1 MKKDNW
7 LITFIKGFI
16 IGLGIIFPISA
27 SGLAISLGVYEKL
40 LNAINTLKKDLK
52 KNLPFLIPI
61 GLGIVLSAAVSCI
74 LINYTYKR
82 YPIAT
87 LLFFEGLIIG
97 GFPLI
102 VKKTEKKYSLINFIW
117 LFVGI
122 VLLVGVSL
130 IGAGQN
136 AVLTYNGIGYAKGAM
151 AGLIAGGTMIIP
163 GVSGSL
169 ILVILGYYEP
179 LLEVV
184 NNAIKFNQF
193 GVNFIMA
200 FCFGIGMLI
209 GLFIISKVMNFFL
222 SKYRIKTYF
231 AVVGFVLASIIN
243 VGILICKNTFNM
255 TECLVGFV
263 LLILG
268 FLLSFKYLKEKE

>member
-7 LITFIKGFI
+7 LVTFIKGFI

-40 LNAINTLKKDLK
+40 LDAINNLKKDFK
-52 KNLPFLIPI
+52 KNLPFLIPMC
-61 GLGIVLSAAVSCI
+61 LGIVISAAVSCI
-74 LINYTYKR
+74 LINYTYKK

-102 VKKTEKKYSLINFIW
+102 FKKTEKKYNIKNFICFFVGITLLVGISLINA
-117 LFVGI
+117 GET
-122 VLLVGVSL
+122 VSL
-130 IGAGQN
+130 TFN
-136 AVLTYNGIGYAKGAM
+136 ASGYLKGAL

-179 LLEVV
+179 LLEII
-184 NNAIKFNQF
+184 NNVIKFNNF

-200 FCFGIGMLI
+200 FCFGIGMLT
-209 GLFIISKVMNFFL
+209 GLFIISKVMNYFL
-222 SKYRIKTYF
+222 TNHRIKTYF

-243 VGILICKNTFNM
+243 VGILICGNSINI
-255 TECLVGFV
+255 TEVIVGV
-263 LLILG
+263 ILLIIG
-268 FLLSFKYLKEKE
+268 FMLSFKYLKEE

>member
-7 LITFIKGFI
+7 LVTFIKGFI

-40 LNAINTLKKDLK
+40 LDAINHLKTDLK

-61 GLGIVLSAAVSCI
+61 GLGIVISAAVSCV
-74 LINYTYKR
+74 LINYTYKKF
-82 YPIAT
+82 PIAT

-102 VKKTEKKYSLINFIW
+102 FKKTEKKYNVVNFIG
-117 LFVGI
+117 LIVGI

-130 IGAGQN
+130 IGAGQT
-136 AVLTYNGIGYAKGAM
+136 AVLTYNATGYLKGAM

-169 ILVILGYYEP
+169 ILVILGFYEP
-179 LLEVV
+179 MLEII
-184 NNAIKFNQF
+184 NNVIKFNNF
-193 GVNFIMA
+193 GVNFLMA

-209 GLFIISKVMNFFL
+209 GIFIISKVMDYFL
-222 SKYRIKTYF
+222 TKHRIKTYF

-243 VGILICKNTFNM
+243 VGILICKNPFN
-255 TECLVGFV
+255 TIEVIVGVV
-263 LLILG
+263 LLLVG
-268 FLLSFKYLKEKE
+268 FLLSFKFLKEE

>member
-1 MKKDNW
+1 MKKENS

-40 LNAINTLKKDLK
+40 LNAINHLRTDFK
-52 KNLPFLIPI
+52 KNLPFLLPI
-61 GLGIVLSAAVSCI
+61 GIGIVLSVIVSCV
-74 LINYTYKR
+74 LINYTYRKF
-82 YPIAT
+82 PIAT

-102 VKKTEKKYSLINFIW
+102 FKKTEKKYNLINCLWVVI
-117 LFVGI
+117 GI
-122 VLLVGVSL
+122 ILLVGVSL
-130 IGAGQN
+130 IGAGETVN
-136 AVLTYNGIGYAKGAM
+136 LTYNVIGYLKGAL

-179 LLEVV
+179 LLGVI
-184 NNAIKFNQF
+184 NNIIKFNNF
-193 GVNFIMA
+193 GSNFLMA

-209 GLFIISKVMNFFL
+209 GLFIISKVMDYFL
-222 SKYRIKTYF
+222 SKHKIKTYF

-243 VGILICKNTFNM
+243 VFMLICKNPFSLI
-255 TECLVGFV
+255 EVIVGVV
-263 LLILG
+263 LLIMG
-268 FLLSFKYLKEKE
+268 FLVSFKFLKEE

>member
-7 LITFIKGFI
+7 LVTFIKGFI

-40 LNAINTLKKDLK
+40 LNAINTLRKDVK

-61 GLGIVLSAAVSCI
+61 GLGIVISAAVSCI
-74 LINYTYKR
+74 LINYTYKKF
-82 YPIAT
+82 PIAT

-102 VKKTEKKYSLINFIW
+102 LKKTEKKYNLKNFIW
-117 LFVGI
+117 FFIGI
-122 VLLVGVSL
+122 TLLVGVSL
-130 IGAGQN
+130 ISAGET
-136 AVLTYNGIGYAKGAM
+136 VTLTYNATGYLKGAL

-169 ILVILGYYEP
+169 ILVILGFYEP
-179 LLEVV
+179 LLEII
-184 NNAIKFNQF
+184 NNVIKFNNF
-193 GVNFIMA
+193 GVNFLMA
-200 FCFGIGMLI
+200 FCFGIGMLV
-209 GLFIISKVMNFFL
+209 GLFIISKVMNYFL
-222 SKYRIKTYF
+222 NKHRIKTYF

-243 VGILICKNTFNM
+243 VAILICKNSFN
-255 TECLVGFV
+255 TIEVIVGIV
-263 LLILG
+263 LLIIG
-268 FLLSFKYLKEKE
+268 FLLSFKFLKEE